1 MLYGRLKP
9 FDLIF
14 QVIFADEVFIN
25 NVNPFL
31 ADQVCLANT
40 DTRRDI
46 DTVQV

>member
-31 ADQVCLANT
+31 ADQICLANA
-40 DTRRDI
+40 DARRNNDA
-46 DTVQV
+46 V